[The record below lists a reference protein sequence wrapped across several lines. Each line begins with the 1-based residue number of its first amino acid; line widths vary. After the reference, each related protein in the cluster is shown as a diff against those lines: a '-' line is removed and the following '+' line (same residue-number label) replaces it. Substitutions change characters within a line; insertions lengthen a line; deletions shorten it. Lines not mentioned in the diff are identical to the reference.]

1 LFFFFKLRAAL
12 KNSIKAFFALCNVND
27 ATKEKSVTN
36 IMILCVADAPRSVV
50 LGVGSGGIFPA
61 GAHAAAAEHLRTTAE
76 WQDFKGRKE
85 IFLQVII

>member
-1 LFFFFKLRAAL
+1 L
-12 KNSIKAFFALCNVND
+12 ND

-61 GAHAAAAEHLRTTAE
+61 GTHAAAAEDLRTTTK
-76 WQDFKGRKE
+76 WQDCKGRKE
-85 IFLQVII
+85 LIFSVII